1 MKPDKYFAK
10 HFNAWITKGFY
21 TNRPILE
28 DYMAIVATKDER
40 CKVMQNTITTQDAE
54 LKRLIDG
61 NRRLNKNRRARIK
74 RRLAWYWDYC
84 AIDKIRARKN
94 KSSYYKEYKNELILE
109 FADHLIFEYEL
120 RTLRIMKN
128 RRKKAKNEQFM

>member
-1 MKPDKYFAK
+1 MKPDKYL
-10 HFNAWITKGFY
+10 NDWISQRFY

-28 DYMAIVATKDER
+28 DYMAIVAEKDER
-40 CKVMQNTITTQDAE
+40 CKVIQKTLTERDTE

-94 KSSYYKEYKNELILE
+94 KPPYPYYKEYKNELILE
-109 FADHLIFEYEL
+109 FAEHVVFEYEL

>member
-10 HFNAWITKGFY
+10 YFNAWITKGFY

-28 DYMAIVATKDER
+28 DYMAIVAAKDER
-40 CKVMQNTITTQDAE
+40 FKDVSAE
-54 LKRLIDG
+54 LKMLKEG

-109 FADHLIFEYEL
+109 FADHIIFEYEL
-120 RTLRIMKN
+120 RILQK
-128 RRKKAKNEQFM
+128 

>member
-10 HFNAWITKGFY
+10 YFNAWITKGFY

-28 DYMAIVATKDER
+28 DYMAIVAAKDER
-40 CKVMQNTITTQDAE
+40 FKDVSAE
-54 LKRLIDG
+54 LKMLKEG

-94 KSSYYKEYKNELILE
+94 KPPYPYYKEYKNELIIE
-109 FADHLIFEYEL
+109 FAEHVVFEYEL
-120 RTLRIMKN
+120 RTLRITKN

>member
-10 HFNAWITKGFY
+10 YLHVWITKGFY

-28 DYMAIVATKDER
+28 DYMAIVAAKDER
-40 CKVMQNTITTQDAE
+40 FKDVSAE
-54 LKRLIDG
+54 LKTLKEG

-109 FADHLIFEYEL
+109 FADHIIFEYEL
-120 RTLRIMKN
+120 RTLRITKN

>member
-40 CKVMQNTITTQDAE
+40 CKVMQNTITTKDAE
-54 LKRLIDG
+54 LKTLIEK
-61 NRRLNKNRRARIK
+61 NRRLNKNRRARMK
-74 RRLAWYWDYC
+74 RRLTWYFDYC
-84 AIDKIRARKN
+84 AIDKRLKRR
-94 KSSYYKEYKNELILE
+94 SRPTYYKEYKNGLIIE
-109 FADHLIFEYEL
+109 FADHIIFEYEL
-120 RTLRIMKN
+120 RIMQN
-128 RRKKAKNEQFM
+128 RLKKAKNEQFM

>member
-10 HFNAWITKGFY
+10 YFHAWITKGFY

-28 DYMAIVATKDER
+28 DYMAIVAAKDER
-40 CKVMQNTITTQDAE
+40 FKDVSAE
-54 LKRLIDG
+54 LKTLKEG

-109 FADHLIFEYEL
+109 FADHIIFEYEL
-120 RTLRIMKN
+120 RTLRITKN